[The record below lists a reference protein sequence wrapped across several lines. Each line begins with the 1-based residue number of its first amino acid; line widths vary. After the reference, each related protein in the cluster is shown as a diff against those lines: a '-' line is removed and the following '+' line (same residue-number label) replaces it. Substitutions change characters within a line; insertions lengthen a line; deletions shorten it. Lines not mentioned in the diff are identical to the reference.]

1 MLMGIPR
8 VSEIRLSPVGDK
20 ENREAGSVG
29 WTGMAWRLSP
39 APQRALRRVEYISSG
54 ILLLDLGRC
63 DFFGVLFHQ
72 EGVLS
77 ALP

>member
-1 MLMGIPR
+1 MGIPR
-8 VSEIRLSPVGDK
+8 VSEIRLSPAGDK

-54 ILLLDLGRC
+54 ILLLDLGRG

>member
-1 MLMGIPR
+1 MLRSIPR

-20 ENREAGSVG
+20 ENQEAGSAG
-29 WTGMAWRLSP
+29 WTGMAWRLSA
-39 APQRALRRVEYISSG
+39 APQRSLRRVEYISSG
-54 ILLLDLGRC
+54 ILLLHLGRGGL
-63 DFFGVLFHQ
+63 FAVLFFK